1 MPTSDRADA
10 DESHAGTAAA
20 TLGGPP
26 DSALVEAAR
35 AGDRGAYGQ
44 LWARHAPAGVAYAR
58 ALTSAFDP
66 DDLVSESFEKILRAI
81 TGGGGPSGAFR
92 SYLYI
97 TIKNTAYSWQRSRR
111 ELQPL
116 GEQQEEIADE
126 RSVAVLDALEG
137 APSVYAFNS
146 LPPAWQE
153 VLWYVDIEGM
163 AASEVAVLIGSTP
176 GAVAM
181 RTHRAREGLRQAWIQ
196 VQLDAVAEG
205 SDHQW
210 VLERMGTFVRG
221 GLARRDSKRVLAHLD
236 ECPRCALVHSEA
248 KQISSRL
255 ALVLVPA
262 VTGLT
267 GTSLAGWMASH
278 QAPSSAPA
286 VPDPNAKD
294 SAVRMRTR
302 RVAYAAGGTAV
313 LTVAAV
319 LGAHAVVSPPET
331 PAASTTARQPE
342 SPTTT
347 SAPTTRF
354 PAPTALAAP
363 PPTIAPTPHQDA
375 PAPDGASAEP
385 APLLLGVPAIFSPT
399 DGALT
404 NATRLELVGTA
415 TPGTTISITAD
426 GIQVGQAT
434 TDGAGSWA
442 TTADIS
448 TLEDGTH
455 NLTVTS
461 AHTGSTATRATRS
474 IVVDRHITIPSQ
486 LIATTTSAGTVI
498 AGIADPG
505 STIQVRGVN
514 TIATAITDATGH
526 WSTAPV
532 TTFPSGYSTVTATAR
547 DAAGNVSPPSAPLGV
562 TG

>member
-1 MPTSDRADA
+1 MPTSDRPDA
-10 DESHAGTAAA
+10 EEPLAGTAAA
-20 TLGGPP
+20 TLGGPS

-35 AGDRGAYGQ
+35 AGDRRAYGE
-44 LWARHAPAGVAYAR
+44 LWARHSPAGVAYAR

-81 TGGGGPSGAFR
+81 TAGGGPTGAFR

-126 RSVAVLDALEG
+126 RSVALLDALEG

-196 VQLDAVAEG
+196 VQLNTVAEG

-236 ECPRCALVHSEA
+236 ECTRCALVHSEA
-248 KQISSRL
+248 EQISSRL

-267 GTSLAGWMASH
+267 GTALAGWLASH
-278 QAPSSAPA
+278 QAPSSAAA
-286 VPDPNAKD
+286 VQAPNAQEPTV
-294 SAVRMRTR
+294 SSRAR
-302 RVAYAAGGTAV
+302 RVAYAAGGAAA
-313 LTVAAV
+313 LTVVAA
-319 LGAHAVVSPPET
+319 LGWHAIVSPPET
-331 PAASTTARQPE
+331 PAANITTRQPE
-342 SPTTT
+342 SPATP
-347 SAPTTRF
+347 APTTRL
-354 PAPTALAAP
+354 PSPTTLTAPS
-363 PPTIAPTPHQDA
+363 PTTTPTPPQGA
-375 PAPDGASAEP
+375 RTPDGPPVAP
-385 APLLLGVPAIFSPT
+385 APLLLSVPAILSPT

-404 NATRLELVGTA
+404 NATRLELLGTA
-415 TPGTTISITAD
+415 TPGTTISISTD
-426 GIQVGQAT
+426 GIQIGQAT

-455 NLTVTS
+455 NLTVMS

-486 LIATTTSAGTVI
+486 LIAIATSAGTVI
-498 AGIADPG
+498 AGTADPG

-514 TIATAITDATGH
+514 TIATATTDATGH
-526 WSTAPV
+526 WSTTPV
-532 TTFPSGYSTVTATAR
+532 TTFPSGYSTVTATAS

>member
-1 MPTSDRADA
+1 MPTSDRKDA
-10 DESHAGTAAA
+10 DERYTGSGAV

-58 ALTSAFDP
+58 ALTNTFDP

-81 TGGGGPSGAFR
+81 TAGGGPTGAFR

-111 ELQPL
+111 ELHPL

-126 RSVAVLDALEG
+126 RSVALLDALEG

-153 VLWYVDIEGM
+153 VLWYVDVEGM

-196 VQLDAVAEG
+196 VQLDAVADG

-236 ECPRCALVHSEA
+236 ECTRCALVHSEA

-267 GTSLAGWMASH
+267 GTALAGWLTSH
-278 QAPSSAPA
+278 QAPSSAA
-286 VPDPNAKD
+286 AAQDPYAQD
-294 SAVRMRTR
+294 SAVRTRTR
-302 RVAYAAGGTAV
+302 RVAYAAGGAAV

-319 LGAHAVVSPPET
+319 LGWHAIVSPPET
-331 PAASTTARQPE
+331 PAASTTTRQPE
-342 SPTTT
+342 SRTTP
-347 SAPTTRF
+347 APTTQV
-354 PAPTALAAP
+354 PAPTTLADP
-363 PPTIAPTPHQDA
+363 PPTTSPTPPQGS
-375 PAPDGASAEP
+375 PAPDGPSVAP
-385 APLLLGVPAIFSPT
+385 APLLLGVPAILSPT

-404 NATRLELVGTA
+404 NATRLELSGTG
-415 TPGTTISITAD
+415 TPGTTISISTD
-426 GIQVGQAT
+426 GIQIGQAIA
-434 TDGAGSWA
+434 DGAGSWA
-442 TTADIS
+442 ATADIS

-455 NLTVTS
+455 NVTVTS
-461 AHTGSTATRATRS
+461 THTGSTATRAVRS

-486 LIATTTSAGTVI
+486 LIATTSSAGTVI

-505 STIQVRGVN
+505 SSIQVRGVN
-514 TIATAITDATGH
+514 TIATATTDATGH
-526 WSTAPV
+526 WSTIPV
-532 TTFPSGYSTVTATAR
+532 TTFPSGYSTVTATAS
-547 DAAGNVSPPSAPLGV
+547 DAAGNVSPPSAPLGIQ
-562 TG
+562 G